1 MTDYRIEHL
10 PFVGEVIQTW
20 GMAEPEG
27 DDWPVVYTISADSE
41 IYIGETVN
49 AATRLQQHLHSPS
62 KKHLKRVQIILN
74 DKFNKS
80 VCLDLESHLIK
91 YFAADGTHRVLNGN
105 AGISD
110 SNYFNRE
117 SYRDG
122 FRELFDMLVKEGLL
136 SRSIPE
142 IVNSNLFKFSPFKAL
157 NSEQAVAVSAVLE
170 RLLEQLSK
178 GSKSQ
183 LVIQGDPGTGKT
195 VVAIYLI
202 KLLLDIPKMTA
213 LEAMENDSIFAD
225 FFEQDSRDALKD
237 LKVGLVVPQQSLRK
251 TIGDVFAQTPGLSRK
266 MILTPFDVGKN
277 DEYYDLL
284 IVDEAHR
291 LGQRANQSSG
301 PQNKQFIDINM
312 KLFGNDSKSHTQLD
326 WLRAKSNHQLL
337 LLDTAQSVRPA
348 DLPTST
354 TEQLLTSAGD
364 KNNLFRLASQM
375 RVTGGQDYIDF
386 VQDLLSSKNISPR
399 AFGNYDFKFFDSF
412 AEMRSA
418 LKLKDEE
425 FGLGRL
431 LAGFAWPW
439 KTKNNP
445 QAIDIEIEGV
455 DMVWNQTATDWIN
468 SPNSE
473 DEVGSIHTIQGYD
486 LNYAG
491 VIIGK
496 DLRFNPTTKSLYFDR
511 DNYYDVKGRENN
523 PTLGIT
529 YSDEDILKFVINI
542 YRVLLTRGI
551 RGTYVYICD
560 ENLRQHFRNLG
571 L

>member
-41 IYIGETVN
+41 IYVGETAN
-49 AATRLQQHLHSPS
+49 AATRLQQHLQSPT

-74 DKFNKS
+74 ETFNKS

-105 AGISD
+105 SGISD
-110 SNYFNRE
+110 SNYFNRD
-117 SYRDG
+117 SYREG
-122 FRELFDMLVKEGLL
+122 FNELFNMLVEEGLL

-157 NSEQAVAVSAVLE
+157 NSEQAVAVSAILE
-170 RLLEQLSK
+170 KLLDQLAVDA
-178 GSKSQ
+178 KSQ

-202 KLLLDIPKMTA
+202 KLLMDIPRMSA
-213 LEAMENDSIFAD
+213 LEAAENDSIFAD
-225 FFEQDSRDALKD
+225 FFEQKSREILRD
-237 LKVGLVVPQQSLRK
+237 LKVALVVPQQSLRK
-251 TIGDVFAQTPGLSRK
+251 TIGDVFEQTPGLSRK
-266 MILTPFDVGKN
+266 MIVTPFDVGKG

-301 PQNKQFIDINM
+301 PQNKQFKDINL
-312 KLFGNDSKSHTQLD
+312 KLFGDDLKHHTQLD
-326 WLRAKSNHQLL
+326 WLRAKSKHQLL
-337 LLDTAQSVRPA
+337 MLDTAQSIRPA
-348 DLPTST
+348 DLPHKATQELIDSS
-354 TEQLLTSAGD
+354 ESDG
-364 KNNLFRLASQM
+364 NLFRLSSQM
-375 RVTGGQDYIDF
+375 RVTGGEDYLAF
-386 VQDLLSSKNISPR
+386 VKNLLDDKDV
-399 AFGNYDFKFFDSF
+399 AVGDFGNYDFRFFESF
-412 AEMRSA
+412 SEMRDE
-418 LKLKDEE
+418 LKKKDAQ

-439 KTKNNP
+439 KTKSDKS
-445 QAIDIEIEGV
+445 AVDIEIEGFNL
-455 DMVWNQTATDWIN
+455 VWNQTATDWIN

-496 DLRFNPTTKSLYFDR
+496 DLRYDPVARQIYFDR
-511 DNYYDVKGRENN
+511 ENYFDVKGRENN
-523 PTLGIT
+523 PTLGIK
-529 YSDEDILKFVINI
+529 YSDEDILQFVKNI

-551 RGTYVYICD
+551 KGTYVYVCD
-560 ENLRQHFRNLG
+560 EELRKHFKALSI
-571 L
+571 